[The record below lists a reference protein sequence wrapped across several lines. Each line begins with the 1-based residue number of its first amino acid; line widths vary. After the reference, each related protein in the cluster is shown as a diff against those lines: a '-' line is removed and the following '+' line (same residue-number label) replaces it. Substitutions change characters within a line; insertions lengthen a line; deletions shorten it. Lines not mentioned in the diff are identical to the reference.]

1 MRSSHTPKILAPAG
15 DKTTF
20 LAALAAGADAIYCGL
35 KLFSARMEATN
46 FSIEELS
53 RLSRLAKSRQVQVH
67 IAFNTLIKES
77 ETDKAL
83 RLLAKLHRYVAFDVL
98 IVQDPAVISLARQAG
113 ITQDLHLSTLGNLS
127 FAAGLEPAHTA
138 GFSQVVLPREFSLD
152 DIRAMAEKPPMR
164 CPWKCLFTGHCVT
177 RFPAGATGVPGSAE
191 KRTAGPVCPAMP
203 ADIPAQGGETP
214 VFLLHGFFSGRA
226 GQSTRG
232 DPGSSHLENRRPEKK
247 PPLCVLHG
255 QGVSTAPGSSL

>member
-152 DIRAMAEKPPMR
+152 DIRAMAEKTPDEMS
-164 CPWKCLFTGHCVT
+164 LEVFVH
-177 RFPAGATGVPGSAE
+177 GALCYA
-191 KRTAGPVCPAMP
+191 
-203 ADIPAQGGETP
+203 I
-214 VFLLHGFFSGRA
+214 SGRCYWSSWFGGKAHCGA
-226 GQSTRG
+226 GV
-232 DPGSSHLENRRPEKK
+232 SSHAGGYTSSRGRNTGISPAWIFQWTCWPEYSGRSRK
-247 PPLCVLHG
+247 
-255 QGVSTAPGSSL
+255 